1 MHAAWGS
8 WLIPLGN
15 GVAMKVPSK
24 NFLVD
29 TQTEIK
35 TSEYSWSHLH
45 GNRSQQWTS
54 RRGSRIQASS
64 PTEIV
69 QLFNWYFVSVFTSD
83 PVTCNSADEVYT
95 GPNADVMD
103 LTLTVTRV
111 LNVLVNLDTIKATS
125 LDEILARILKETA
138 YEIAPSL
145 CLSDWASFP
154 WTGNWPR
161 WSLYSRKIIKNMLRT
176 TGQFRYCARFLRW

>member
-1 MHAAWGS
+1 MQVFLEVRILRWK
-8 WLIPLGN
+8 IPPWFWSILRL
-15 GVAMKVPSK
+15 KSKHPSIP
-24 NFLVD
+24 
-29 TQTEIK
+29 EA
-35 TSEYSWSHLH
+35 TSMA
-45 GNRSQQWTS
+45 TDP
-54 RRGSRIQASS
+54 SS
-64 PTEIV
+64 E
-69 QLFNWYFVSVFTSD
+69 
-83 PVTCNSADEVYT
+83 SADVEVEFKHHHQLKSFNCSIGTSCWYLHLT
-95 GPNADVMD
+95 LSLVIQLTRCTLGLMLTLSD

-125 LDEILARILKETA
+125 PDEILARILKETA

>member
-1 MHAAWGS
+1 MLHEARDSFLSGMELQWKCHPKIFWS
-8 WLIPLGN
+8 TLKLKSKHPSIPEATSMATDPSSEPTDVEVEFKHHHQLKSFNCSIGTSCRYLHLTLSLVIQLTRCTLGL
-15 GVAMKVPSK
+15 MLTLS
-24 NFLVD
+24 
-29 TQTEIK
+29 
-35 TSEYSWSHLH
+35 
-45 GNRSQQWTS
+45 
-54 RRGSRIQASS
+54 
-64 PTEIV
+64 
-69 QLFNWYFVSVFTSD
+69 
-83 PVTCNSADEVYT
+83 
-95 GPNADVMD
+95 D

-138 YEIAPSL
+138 YEIAPSS